1 MSEVE
6 KHQESESTVEKSN
19 LIVYAAIICVV
30 LFIVY
35 KLYSKLSDDTDSDDD
50 TSELS
55 DFNLRE
61 SIAELQKIQQRVIG
75 KLSSTSDI

>member
-6 KHQESESTVEKSN
+6 KQQAPESTVEKSN

-61 SIAELQKIQQRVIG
+61 SIAELQKIQQRVIS